1 MKRAAPGRVE
11 AAPFPGAAV
20 DHEALFQAS
29 PNPYVVLAPDLTI
42 VAANDA
48 YLRVTMRRRG
58 ELIGRRMFD
67 AFPSNPDSMRELRA
81 SFDRVLAERAPDTL
95 ALIHYDISRAAP
107 EGEEFEERYW
117 SAVNTPIL
125 NERGEVALIL
135 QHTVDVTRL
144 QRLKR
149 AAAESEGARQGAGGG
164 AGQGAGRAE
173 SSVFRRAEEVQ
184 KANRLLDAE
193 RLHLR
198 RLFMQAPGFIAILR
212 GPQHVFELI
221 NGAFSQLIGHRDVVG
236 KPVREALPEVAGQ
249 GFVELLDR
257 VHRSG
262 QAFVGRELSVRLR
275 RRPDMPPVEAYVDFV
290 YQPIVEEDGSV
301 SGIFVQ
307 GSDVTERRLAD
318 ARQRLLIDELN
329 HRVKNTLATVQS
341 IAMQTARNAS
351 SLDAFAEAF
360 TARLIALSRTHDALT
375 RGNWEGA
382 DLREILAQELAPYGA
397 GRRIGLR
404 GGPVRLPPRAA
415 LSLGMVFHELATNA
429 AKHGALATPAG
440 QIHVAWT
447 TEPDLKAG
455 GCRLRLEWVESGGP
469 AGAPPGRRGFGSR
482 LIEQSVAGELDGEA
496 RLDFAPDGLRC
507 SLTLPLL
514 PAGAHREAAAGHH
527 SSQTGL

>member
-1 MKRAAPGRVE
+1 MERAAPTGSPTGSPTGPPTGPP
-11 AAPFPGAAV
+11 AGPPAGPAPGDAI
-20 DHEALFQAS
+20 DYEALFQAS

-42 VAANDA
+42 VAANEA
-48 YLRVTMRRRG
+48 YLRVTMRRRD

-67 AFPSNPDSMRELRA
+67 MFPSNPDSMRELRA
-81 SFDRVLAERAPDTL
+81 SFERVLAGRVPDTL
-95 ALIHYDISRAAP
+95 ALIHYDISRPTP

-117 SAVNTPIL
+117 SAIHTPIL
-125 NERGEVALIL
+125 DAGGEVALIL
-135 QHTVDVTRL
+135 QHTVDVTQL

-149 AAAESEGARQGAGGG
+149 AVAGAEESRPGAERI
-164 AGQGAGRAE
+164 E

-198 RLFMQAPGFIAILR
+198 RLFMQAPGFIAILS

-221 NGAFSQLIGHRDVVG
+221 NGAYSQLIGHRDVIG
-236 KPVREALPEVAGQ
+236 KSIQEALPEIAGQ
-249 GFVELLDR
+249 GFFELLDR
-257 VHRSG
+257 VYRRG
-262 QAFVGRELSVRLR
+262 QAFVGREMSVLLR

-307 GSDVTERRLAD
+307 GSDVTERKLAD

-341 IAMQTARNAS
+341 IAMQTARDAPS
-351 SLDAFAEAF
+351 PGAFAEAF
-360 TARLIALSRTHDALT
+360 TARIIALSRAHDALT

-397 GRRIGLR
+397 GRVCLQ

-440 QIHVAWT
+440 QVRVAWT
-447 TEPDLKAG
+447 TEPDRETG
-455 GCRLRLEWVESGGP
+455 SRRLRLEWRERGGP
-469 AGAPPGRRGFGSR
+469 AVPPPAHRGFGSR
-482 LIEQSVAGELDGEA
+482 LIEQSVAGELEGEA
-496 RLDFAPDGLRC
+496 RLDFEPAGLRC
-507 SLTLPLL
+507 SLTLPL
-514 PAGAHREAAAGHH
+514 PPDRAP
-527 SSQTGL
+527 